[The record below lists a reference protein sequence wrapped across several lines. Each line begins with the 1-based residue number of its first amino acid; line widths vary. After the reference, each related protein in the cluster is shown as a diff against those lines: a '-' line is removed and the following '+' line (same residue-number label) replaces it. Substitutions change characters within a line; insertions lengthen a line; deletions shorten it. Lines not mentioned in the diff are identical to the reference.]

1 MLIIPTIMCGGAG
14 TRLWP
19 ASRESLPKH
28 LLPMFDG
35 LSTFQRTVTRFQG
48 DPAFGRPVIITGA
61 ESRFLIGGQLAAIGA
76 EADIILEP
84 SRQDSAAAVATG
96 ALHLARRYPE
106 ALCLMLAADHLI
118 HDAAGFRAAAIEA
131 GRAAARGFIMTLGIQ
146 PTQPATGYGYLAS
159 GAAIPE
165 TQSFLLKQFR
175 EKPDAETAAAYIR
188 SGYLWNS
195 GNFLFQPGVMLA
207 ELALHAPAV
216 LAAATGAYDKA
227 ARDADFIRLDAETFR
242 TAPKISID
250 FAVMEKTGK
259 AGVTPYASDWSD
271 IGTWD
276 ALWQASPQ
284 DAAANVIAGDVTAI
298 GVNRSLI
305 QSDGTLTAVVGLDD
319 VVVVATRDAVLVTSR
334 ARSAEVKDLV
344 TQLRKDGRKEA
355 DEHNRMYRPWGW
367 YQRIDIGPGF
377 QVKRIH
383 VVPGGKLS
391 LQKHQ
396 FRAEHWVVVQ
406 GIAEVTV
413 DKSVS
418 LVRENES
425 IHLPLGCVHRLVNP
439 GVTPLELI
447 EVQIGSYTG
456 EDDII
461 RIEDIYGR

>member
-1 MLIIPTIMCGGAG
+1 MLIVPTIMCGGAG

-48 DPAFGRPVIITGA
+48 DPAFGRPVIVTGA

-118 HDAAGFRAAAIEA
+118 HDAAAFRAAAIEA

-227 ARDADFIRLDAETFR
+227 PSAS
-242 TAPKISID
+242 TA
-250 FAVMEKTGK
+250 A
-259 AGVTPYASDWSD
+259 
-271 IGTWD
+271 
-276 ALWQASPQ
+276 
-284 DAAANVIAGDVTAI
+284 
-298 GVNRSLI
+298 
-305 QSDGTLTAVVGLDD
+305 
-319 VVVVATRDAVLVTSR
+319 
-334 ARSAEVKDLV
+334 
-344 TQLRKDGRKEA
+344 
-355 DEHNRMYRPWGW
+355 
-367 YQRIDIGPGF
+367 
-377 QVKRIH
+377 
-383 VVPGGKLS
+383 
-391 LQKHQ
+391 
-396 FRAEHWVVVQ
+396 
-406 GIAEVTV
+406 
-413 DKSVS
+413 
-418 LVRENES
+418 
-425 IHLPLGCVHRLVNP
+425 
-439 GVTPLELI
+439 
-447 EVQIGSYTG
+447 
-456 EDDII
+456 
-461 RIEDIYGR
+461 

>member
-28 LLPMFDG
+28 LLPMFGG
-35 LSTFQRTVTRFQG
+35 LSTLQRTVTRFAG
-48 DPAFGRPVIITGA
+48 DPSFGRPVIITGVD
-61 ESRFLIGGQLAAIGA
+61 SRFLVGEQLAAIGV

-96 ALHLARRYPE
+96 ALHVSKRDSQT
-106 ALCLMLAADHLI
+106 LCLMLAADHMI
-118 HDAAGFRAAAIEA
+118 RDAAGFRAAAREA
-131 GRAAARGFIMTLGIQ
+131 GLAASLGYIMTLGVK

-159 GAAIPE
+159 GAAIPD

-175 EKPDAETAAAYIR
+175 EKPDAATAAAYIAD
-188 SGYLWNS
+188 GYLWNS
-195 GNFLFQPGVMLA
+195 GNFLFQPSVMLA
-207 ELALHAPAV
+207 ELERYAPAI
-216 LAAATGAYDKA
+216 LSAATTAYEKA
-227 ARDADFIRLDAETFR
+227 TRDADFIRLDAETFR
-242 TAPKISID
+242 TAPKTSID
-250 FAVMEKTGK
+250 FAVMEKTTR

-276 ALWQASPQ
+276 ALWEASPQ
-284 DAAANVIAGDVTAI
+284 DGAANVISGDVAAL
-298 GVNRSLI
+298 GVSRSLI
-305 QSDGTLTAVVGLDD
+305 QSEGMLTTVVGLDD
-319 VVVVATRDAVLVTSR
+319 VVVVATKDAVLVSSR
-334 ARSAEVKDLV
+334 ARSADVKDLV
-344 TQLRKDGRKEA
+344 AQLRKDGRKEA

-406 GIAEVTV
+406 GTAEVTV

-418 LVRENES
+418 MVRENES
-425 IHLPLGCVHRLVNP
+425 IHLPLGCVHRMVNP
-439 GVTPLELI
+439 GTTPLELI